1 MRGFFLMLSTRFFV
15 PGFPA
20 CGLDSRSDPA
30 PIFCLPKIFVPRFHL
45 PPGRRW
51 FCLVTVFFSLLAS
64 QILTFLGLLYSAPQC
79 YKIRWAVKNRLPPIL
94 LYFEK
99 IVENWENSAEMQLTC
114 ERNRKISEL

>member
-1 MRGFFLMLSTRFFV
+1 VVSIPAQILRRFFV
-15 PGFPA
+15 CRRYLFP
-20 CGLDSRSDPA
+20 DFISR
-30 PIFCLPKIFVPRFHL
+30 L
-45 PPGRRW
+45 RRW

-64 QILTFLGLLYSAPQC
+64 QILTFLGPLYSALQC
-79 YKIRWAVKNRLPPIL
+79 YKIRRAVKNRLPPIL